1 MPSLT
6 FGLNAFLEPM
16 LLPASPW
23 IIGMNSARRG
33 GNAVVMFGRAEAGF
47 APGEAAETL
56 NLLKP
61 RKAPRTAVP
70 RPDFEPAASDAWLHW
85 WIHKINVLLGQALDV
100 GRFTGEN
107 GEYRPAAQLG
117 VLLSL
122 EKLFT
127 SVQSILADPIRG
139 DGRLWT
145 FFDVVDLLDGLSFGS
160 WESLLRYDKV
170 SDQLTELELRV
181 PASARDL
188 AMTRVRPS
196 VAALADFLGGFVLAP
211 GQLAPIGNIKIR
223 QRDGVGW
230 QEVPLH
236 SAGQAYLRLI
246 RNATH
251 SFRSMA
257 RDPHDVSLLAAHIG
271 AIPDALPDLAFMH
284 LMRFLVEPR
293 LPHD

>member
-1 MPSLT
+1 MGLVPFSVPPFGDRGCGSPRGQETDRLT
-6 FGLNAFLEPM
+6 
-16 LLPASPW
+16 
-23 IIGMNSARRG
+23 AR
-33 GNAVVMFGRAEAGF
+33 
-47 APGEAAETL
+47 
-56 NLLKP
+56 
-61 RKAPRTAVP
+61 
-70 RPDFEPAASDAWLHW
+70 
-85 WIHKINVLLGQALDV
+85 
-100 GRFTGEN
+100 
-107 GEYRPAAQLG
+107 
-117 VLLSL
+117 
-122 EKLFT
+122 
-127 SVQSILADPIRG
+127 
-139 DGRLWT
+139 
-145 FFDVVDLLDGLSFGS
+145 
-160 WESLLRYDKV
+160 
-170 SDQLTELELRV
+170 
-181 PASARDL
+181 
-188 AMTRVRPS
+188 
-196 VAALADFLGGFVLAP
+196 AP